1 MPFFVDLW
9 GSMLSFQ
16 RVLPGIG
23 NGIVA
28 YSRGSVYVV
37 FLTRVVAVR
46 CYATKTPEQMEK
58 IANYQVNKAKYR
70 ENVLSVLELHG

>member
-1 MPFFVDLW
+1 MLFFVDLW

-37 FLTRVVAVR
+37 FLT
-46 CYATKTPEQMEK
+46 
-58 IANYQVNKAKYR
+58 
-70 ENVLSVLELHG
+70 